1 MALLSIFRFHF
12 ILLSVLF
19 ACGIL
24 IGASLG
30 IFLFPTI
37 FVANNN
43 QAKPVEMFSPTTRVE
58 KQHDTRTA
66 TFTGDSCLGFFRGST
81 LLNGDQNH
89 FDLLDALPTDEL
101 IEIIR
106 QCAQIELSL
115 HVKEAQ
121 ELLLGKLS
129 LSHPEVALKEV
140 WLFHPS
146 RRKELFA
153 LILSEWS
160 VFDLTGAISAVID
173 FDEPWRS
180 TLLRTIFDD
189 VNARSNL
196 DLSKI
201 ASEYGL
207 ESFLDHER
215 VKTTVSRLLQDPLDA
230 WNVVISDDVLDDEQ
244 ETLLAQIVGTSI
256 QRGQFE
262 VLDYLVDDVLDV
274 DYQLFDRIL
283 AAAVVLNE
291 SDAFEYSLNMSLEHQ
306 RRIVPRIVKFWS
318 QRDPQAALDATA
330 RVHKSSLRNRAQV
343 QIVQT
348 WAEQNP
354 QKLLDNIQSLP
365 EQLQQNSVLYAIRT
379 LSKISPEKAGIEVL
393 RMRQILGA
401 VDVSTEYLLVSQWS
415 ETDPSKALR
424 WVNENAE
431 LGTEKRSRMM
441 HRILTHYALIDPNE
455 AMTIAR
461 SEDPHPFHGM
471 IGLESQVI
479 SSLANSGKLDIA
491 MTLLK
496 DVRESAL
503 LSSFISVG
511 RNLVK
516 SDKTSQAFELSEQLS
531 DEKQEDYFKY
541 ITSTWISTNQTDLLE
556 NLSKLPTPNIR
567 AAVANEILDQHNF
580 ALASLSN
587 DQLEFVRSFL
597 PEAIETDNSD

>member
-1 MALLSIFRFHF
+1 MALLSKFRFHP
-12 ILLSVLF
+12 ILFSVLF

-24 IGASLG
+24 IGVSLG
-30 IFLFPTI
+30 VFLFPTF
-37 FVANNN
+37 FVANEN
-43 QAKPVEMFSPTTRVE
+43 QAKPVEISSPTMGIEKHNARVA
-58 KQHDTRTA
+58 HL
-66 TFTGDSCLGFFRGST
+66 TGDSCLDFYRGST

-89 FDLLDALPTDEL
+89 FDRLDALSTDEL
-101 IEIIR
+101 IEVIH
-106 QCAQIELSL
+106 QCAQMELSL

-129 LSHPEVALKEV
+129 LSHAEVALKEV
-140 WLFHPS
+140 WLFPPS

-153 LILSEWS
+153 LVLTEWS
-160 VFDLTGAISAVID
+160 VFDLTGAISAAND
-173 FDEPWRS
+173 FNEPWRS

-189 VNARSNL
+189 VNAHSNL
-196 DLSKI
+196 DLDKI
-201 ASEYGL
+201 ATEMGL
-207 ESFLDHER
+207 ESFLDYER

-230 WNVVISDDVLDDEQ
+230 WNVVISDEVLDEEQ

-306 RRIVPRIVKFWS
+306 QRIVPRIVKIWS
-318 QRDPQAALDATA
+318 QRDPRAALEATSQ
-330 RVHKSSLRNRAQV
+330 VLKSSVRNRAQV

-393 RMRQILGA
+393 RMRQLLGT

-424 WVNENAE
+424 WVNKNAE

-516 SDKTSQAFELSEQLS
+516 SDRTSQAFELSEQLS
-531 DEKQEDYFKY
+531 DEKQENYFKY
-541 ITSTWISTNQTDLLE
+541 ITSTWISTNQKDLLE
-556 NLSKLPTPNIR
+556 NLSKLPTLNIR

-597 PEAIETDNSD
+597 PEARETDSSD